1 MGPPSW
7 GSSCLATPAVPRCA
21 DLGPRVRCA
30 VAPSSLPRTNARPR
44 WCDRAAASVPWL
56 SALAPPRTGQ
66 RPAPTCLLSYRAQA
80 PDGVGAPRKLGGRSL
95 RAVRAGVGP
104 SPRSRCPDVDS
115 RADGRLPRSQ
125 HVPPRRGC
133 VRKAELVRRRVVG
146 LGEHCAARPAAR
158 CLSHRPPSAPG
169 SCPPRGPG
177 PPLPPASRRLPPPV
191 APRLH
196 PAQSPCRLCRKAAPR
211 VLSRRFSCSGARP
224 ALCVLS
230 APLTTPHRVARLLTS
245 RPPPGPDVSCLGSAS
260 RPPWARGGPPGNAH
274 RRVMGDGGR
283 GGRHT

>member
-1 MGPPSW
+1 MSAR
-7 GSSCLATPAVPRCA
+7 CLAAPAAPAGA

-66 RPAPTCLLSYRAQA
+66 RPAPSCLFSYRAQA

-95 RAVRAGVGP
+95 RAVPAGVGP

-115 RADGRLPRSQ
+115 RADGLWPRSE

-133 VRKAELVRRRVVG
+133 VRKAELVRRCVVG
-146 LGEHCAARPAAR
+146 LGEHSAARPAAR
-158 CLSHRPPSAPG
+158 CLAHRPPSAPG

-177 PPLPPASRRLPPPV
+177 PPLPPASRRPP
-191 APRLH
+191 AARG
-196 PAQSPCRLCRKAAPR
+196 SPAAPR
-211 VLSRRFSCSGARP
+211 AVSVPPLQKGRPARP
-224 ALCVLS
+224 VQTVL
-230 APLTTPHRVARLLTS
+230 LL
-245 RPPPGPDVSCLGSAS
+245 
-260 RPPWARGGPPGNAH
+260 GGPSCFTCPLGTSHHPAPCCTFTH
-274 RRVMGDGGR
+274 
-283 GGRHT
+283 